1 MKVKKTGQ
9 SRSDREKETVRRA
22 EAQSSATPAA
32 SQENEESLQTFFN
45 ALDDLVFVFEP
56 EGRILFTNPA
66 AQNRLG
72 YTPSELAVMNALDL
86 HPPEQR
92 QEAAKLLA
100 GMIAG
105 KIMICPIPLQAR
117 DGTRIPV
124 ETEILHGQWRG
135 KKVLLGISHDITERK
150 RAPERLTESRN
161 YLYKIIDSLAE
172 PIFVKDRQHRW
183 VLLNNANCG
192 LIGHPRDELLGKTD
206 HDFFPKSEADV
217 FWLKDEAVFT
227 AGKENINEEKITDA
241 KGNVHTLITKKTLY
255 TDEQGEKFIVGIS
268 NDITERKRVE
278 QDLQKFEFSIDQASD
293 AIFWM
298 TREAGFSYVN
308 EQACRSLGY
317 TREELMQLHLW
328 DIDPVFPK
336 ERWDAEWK
344 QFQENRQGGA
354 QHLETFHR
362 RKDGRVFPVS
372 ISSKH
377 LWFGHTE
384 LHVAVARD
392 ITERKQ
398 AEETIVH
405 ERQLLRTL
413 IDLLPEIFYIKDLN
427 SRFLVANEALAK
439 HFGKETPSQILG
451 LSDADF
457 YPAELADKYRAEEV
471 KVFGGESL
479 IDHEGEGVSPD
490 GREGTHLTTKVPFR
504 DSQGRIQGLVG
515 IGRDITE
522 RKQAEETIVHE
533 RQLLRMLIDLLPET
547 FYIKDLDS
555 RFLVAN
561 EALAKHFGKET
572 PSQILGLSDADFY
585 PAELAARYRAE
596 EVKVFGGE
604 PLIDHEGKGVS
615 PVGRECTHLTTKVP
629 FRDSQGRIQGLV
641 GIGRDITERKR
652 AEEARRKSEER
663 YGLLFHGINDAVFV
677 HSLSSD
683 GLPGRFSEVND
694 IACRRLGYTRDEL
707 LRMSPVDI
715 DAPES
720 QALVPAMMQ
729 RLRANKHAVWEG
741 LHVCKDGRKIPVEIS
756 NHLFDLEG
764 EPTVLATVRDITE
777 RKQAEEA
784 VRQGEERYR
793 ALVETAPD
801 VVYIISDKGV
811 FASLNPVFEAITG
824 WARTEWLGKPFAP
837 LLHPEDVSLAVEMFQ
852 KVLRGDKAPP
862 YELRILSKS
871 GKYLVGEFT
880 STPYIKDGKVAGKL
894 GIVRDITERKRAEEA
909 LRQGEVRLEK
919 INRCLLELGPN
930 FDSNINRLTALCGEL
945 LGATCALYNRL
956 QGDLLCS
963 VGRWQTPPGFKS
975 EDAPTGHICYD
986 VIRNNREDA
995 VVITNLPRTSY
1006 AESDP
1011 NVRAQ
1016 GLQTYMGCAVKCEG
1030 KAVGSLCVVYN
1041 TDYRPTD
1048 DDRRILGIIA
1058 SAIGNEDTRK
1068 QAEAEL
1074 NRLMTAIEQTPESVV
1089 ITDTQGRI
1097 LYVNPVFERVTGYSR
1112 AEAIGQNPRLLK
1124 SNRQESAFYR
1134 ELWAKISAGEVW
1146 RGRFINKKKDGT
1158 LFTEDA
1164 VIAPVRDEKGAVTNY
1179 IAIKR
1184 DISHELELEVQYRQ
1198 TQKIDSIG
1206 RLAGGVAHDFNNI
1219 LAVICGHTDLAL
1231 AQLSSDAPLR
1241 SNLECIQESAERAAN
1256 LTRQLLAFARR
1267 QVIEPRRINLNEL
1280 IVNLNKMLRRL
1291 IGEDIKLVTQAA
1303 PDLGQ
1308 IKADPG
1314 QIEQVLLN
1322 LVVNARDAMPDGGT
1336 LTIRTDNVTLDEDYA
1351 RRYLVTPG
1359 DYVMV
1364 SVSDTGVGM
1373 TDEVKQHIFEPFFTT
1388 KEQGKGT
1395 GLGLATCFGIIQQ
1408 SNGHI
1413 HSESQVDKGTQF
1425 KIYLPRILELEDSIS
1440 NREVPV
1446 SLPQGTETILLAEDE
1461 PSLRQLMA
1469 RMLRTQG
1476 YTVLE
1481 AADGHEA
1488 LILAQANGAK
1498 IQLLL
1503 TDVIMP
1509 GLSGKTLAEW
1519 LGQVNPA
1526 VRVLFIS
1533 GYINNN
1539 AVRDSMSKPGTF
1551 FLQKPFNPL
1560 DLTRK
1565 VREAIEAS

>member
-9 SRSDREKETVRRA
+9 SRSDREKGTIRCA
-22 EAQSSATPAA
+22 EAQSSAIPAA

-45 ALDDLVFVFEP
+45 TLDDLVFVFEP

-66 AQNRLG
+66 AQNQLG
-72 YTPSELAVMNALDL
+72 YTPAELAGMTALDL

-100 GMIAG
+100 DLIAG
-105 KIMICPIPLQAR
+105 KITICPIPLQAR
-117 DGTRIPV
+117 DGTRILV
-124 ETEILHGQWRG
+124 ETKVLHGQWRG
-135 KKVLLGISHDITERK
+135 KKALFGISHDIT
-150 RAPERLTESRN
+150 
-161 YLYKIIDSLAE
+161 
-172 PIFVKDRQHRW
+172 
-183 VLLNNANCG
+183 
-192 LIGHPRDELLGKTD
+192 
-206 HDFFPKSEADV
+206 
-217 FWLKDEAVFT
+217 
-227 AGKENINEEKITDA
+227 
-241 KGNVHTLITKKTLY
+241 
-255 TDEQGEKFIVGIS
+255 
-268 NDITERKRVE
+268 
-278 QDLQKFEFSIDQASD
+278 
-293 AIFWM
+293 
-298 TREAGFSYVN
+298 
-308 EQACRSLGY
+308 
-317 TREELMQLHLW
+317 
-328 DIDPVFPK
+328 
-336 ERWDAEWK
+336 
-344 QFQENRQGGA
+344 
-354 QHLETFHR
+354 R
-362 RKDGRVFPVS
+362 RR
-372 ISSKH
+372 
-377 LWFGHTE
+377 
-384 LHVAVARD
+384 
-392 ITERKQ
+392 Q
-398 AEETIVH
+398 AEETIAH
-405 ERQLLRTL
+405 ERQLLRML

-427 SRFLVANEALAK
+427 GRFLVANETLAK

-457 YPAELADKYRAEEV
+457 YPTELAAKFRAEEV
-471 KVFGGESL
+471 KVFDGEPL
-479 IDHEGEGVSPD
+479 IDHEDKSVSPS

-522 RKQAEETIVHE
+522 RKQAEE
-533 RQLLRMLIDLLPET
+533 
-547 FYIKDLDS
+547 
-555 RFLVAN
+555 
-561 EALAKHFGKET
+561 
-572 PSQILGLSDADFY
+572 
-585 PAELAARYRAE
+585 
-596 EVKVFGGE
+596 
-604 PLIDHEGKGVS
+604 
-615 PVGRECTHLTTKVP
+615 
-629 FRDSQGRIQGLV
+629 
-641 GIGRDITERKR
+641 
-652 AEEARRKSEER
+652 ARRKSEKR

-694 IACRRLGYTRDEL
+694 VACRRLGYTRDEL

-715 DAPES
+715 DAPEGW
-720 QALVPAMMQ
+720 ALVPAMMQ
-729 RLRANKHAVWEG
+729 RLQANKHAVWEG

-784 VRQGEERYR
+784 VRQSEERYR

-811 FASLNPVFEAITG
+811 FASLNPAFEAITG
-824 WARTEWLGKPFAP
+824 WARTEWLGKSFAP
-837 LLHPEDVSLAVEMFQ
+837 LLHPEDASLAVEMFQ
-852 KVLRGDKAPP
+852 KVLRGDKPPP

-963 VGRWQTPPGFKS
+963 IGQWQTPPGFKS
-975 EDAPTGHICYD
+975 EDAPAGHICYD
-986 VIRNNREDA
+986 VIRNSNNRNDV

-1011 NVRAQ
+1011 NVRAH

-1030 KAVGSLCVVYN
+1030 KAVGSLCVGYG

-1089 ITDTQGRI
+1089 ITDTEGRI
-1097 LYVNPVFERVTGYSR
+1097 LYVNPFFERVTGYSR
-1112 AEAIGQNPRLLK
+1112 AEVIGQNPRLLK

-1134 ELWAKISAGEVW
+1134 ELWAKINAGEVW

-1231 AQLSSDAPLR
+1231 AQLSPDAPLR

-1280 IVNLNKMLRRL
+1280 IINLNKMLHRL

-1336 LTIRTDNVTLDEDYA
+1336 LIIHTDNVTLDEDYA
-1351 RRYLVTPG
+1351 RRHLVIPG

-1425 KIYLPRILELEDSIS
+1425 KIYLPRVRGGEDSVS
-1440 NREVPV
+1440 SREAPV

-1469 RMLRTQG
+1469 RVLRTQG

-1488 LILAQANGAK
+1488 LALAQANGAK

-1539 AVRDSMSKPGTF
+1539 AVRDAMSKPGTF

-1560 DLTRK
+1560 NLAEK
-1565 VREAIEAS
+1565 VREAIEAP